1 MARGQLRVYLGA
13 APGVGKT
20 YRMLEEAHR
29 RRRRGTDVV
38 VGFVETYGRPF
49 TEALLDGLE
58 VLPRAVLRHR
68 GAEFT
73 EMDLD
78 AVLARRPEVVVVDE
92 LAHTNVPGSRHA
104 KRWQDVEEL
113 LDAGITVLTTV
124 NIQHLESLND
134 VVEQITG
141 VTQRETVPDAEVRR
155 AEQIELVDMTPEALR
170 RRMAHGNVYQAEKVD
185 AALGNYFR
193 VGNLTALRELA
204 LLWLADKVD
213 DQLDRYRA
221 QHGIDTTWETRER
234 VVVALTG
241 GPEGDTLI
249 RRAAR
254 IAARTKAADLLAVHV
269 IRGDGLA
276 GADPARLARQQVL
289 VERLGGTYHQV
300 VGNDIPAALLDF
312 ARGVNATQL
321 VLGASRR
328 HRFAQLF
335 APGVGVTTAAES
347 GAIDV
352 HLVTH
357 EEARRGRLRGR
368 RSGGLTRRRRLAGVA
383 LALLGLPLLTAGL
396 DAVRADLSLS
406 SDILAYLMLT
416 VAVALVGGLWPA
428 LLAAVGSFL
437 LLNYTFTPPL
447 HRFTIAERENLFALL
462 SFVVVAAAVSAVVDL
477 AARRTREAAAA
488 RAEAQTLSTLAGAVL
503 HGDRPLP
510 ALLERVRETFALT
523 AVTLLERRPSGT
535 PPAAE
540 TRSGAGDAGAGV
552 RAGWRVAAS
561 VGDRPAAPP
570 GDGETEARPG
580 GGARE
585 VRAGGGGTGA
595 RPGGGGTEAR
605 AGGGGIGARAGG
617 GGIGARAGG
626 GGIGTRA
633 GDGETE
639 VPIDDELTLVLRGP
653 TLAAADRRL
662 VEAFAAHAA
671 IALRQQRLTEQAAA
685 AGSLAEVDKLRTAL
699 LSAVS
704 HDLRTPLASAKAAV
718 GGLRSH
724 DVEFSA
730 EDREELLATA
740 EESLDRLNRLVE
752 NLLDMSRLQAGALGL
767 HARPVSVADA
777 VAEAVEEL
785 GGVADALG
793 TPDAVGVPDT
803 DTGPG
808 GDRGPEAEPAAGD
821 AGGQAVAVRV
831 SVPRDLPQV
840 VADPALLARI
850 LVNVLANA
858 LRHSPPGRPPR
869 VSVSEH
875 AGLVEVRVVD
885 HGPGIA
891 AEDRDRVFQPFQ
903 RLGDRDTT
911 TGVGLGLALSRGL
924 AEAMGG
930 TLVPEHT
937 PGGGLTMVLTLP
949 ALARDGAQRSRR

>member
-1 MARGQLRVYLGA
+1 
-13 APGVGKT
+13 
-20 YRMLEEAHR
+20 
-29 RRRRGTDVV
+29 
-38 VGFVETYGRPF
+38 
-49 TEALLDGLE
+49 
-58 VLPRAVLRHR
+58 
-68 GAEFT
+68 
-73 EMDLD
+73 
-78 AVLARRPEVVVVDE
+78 
-92 LAHTNVPGSRHA
+92 
-104 KRWQDVEEL
+104 
-113 LDAGITVLTTV
+113 
-124 NIQHLESLND
+124 
-134 VVEQITG
+134 
-141 VTQRETVPDAEVRR
+141 
-155 AEQIELVDMTPEALR
+155 
-170 RRMAHGNVYQAEKVD
+170 
-185 AALGNYFR
+185 
-193 VGNLTALRELA
+193 
-204 LLWLADKVD
+204 
-213 DQLDRYRA
+213 
-221 QHGIDTTWETRER
+221 
-234 VVVALTG
+234 
-241 GPEGDTLI
+241 I

-585 VRAGGGGTGA
+585 VRAG
-595 RPGGGGTEAR
+595 
-605 AGGGGIGARAGG
+605 
-617 GGIGARAGG
+617 
-626 GGIGTRA
+626 
-633 GDGETE
+633 
-639 VPIDDELTLVLRGP
+639 
-653 TLAAADRRL
+653 
-662 VEAFAAHAA
+662 
-671 IALRQQRLTEQAAA
+671 
-685 AGSLAEVDKLRTAL
+685 
-699 LSAVS
+699 
-704 HDLRTPLASAKAAV
+704 AKAAV